1 MKKSSE
7 PTFDEM
13 YPSEVTRKGIRF
25 HMASAIWDYG
35 RRNMLP
41 LWTEFVHCPII
52 LPAGYQ
58 FSQTAVPNTEFEYIL
73 EGQTV
78 IE

>member
-1 MKKSSE
+1 MTKSAE

-25 HMASAIWDYG
+25 HMASAVWDYG

-41 LWTEFVHCPII
+41 LWTDFVHCPIV
-52 LPAGYQ
+52 LPAGYK
-58 FSQTAVPNTEFEYIL
+58 FSDVRSEYGVRIHP
-73 EGQTV
+73 GGADGD
-78 IE
+78 